1 MAMSHETVISF
12 PHMGNYSAVIGQLF
26 GRLFEGARIL
36 VPPPITKKTVQLG
49 ERYSPDFVCA
59 PFKYNMGNYIEAL
72 QSGAN
77 LLLQTGTGCRYGYY
91 GELQEQILRDMG
103 YSFRFACLSRERAN
117 PLAAYK
123 YLRELGCELP
133 AHKIAKAFRLAVS
146 SIREMDKL
154 EYWMRENIGFES
166 VSGSCEAVH
175 RSFLAKISRAQSLS
189 DLRAA
194 TAQCVRG
201 MEGVKFERP
210 ANPLRV
216 GVVGELYTL
225 MEPFSNFGLER
236 QLASEGVSVSR
247 AMGVW
252 FLLFGRSNER
262 SLRQSDGYLRY
273 TVGANG
279 VDSVSQ
285 SLAYAK
291 QGYDG
296 ILHLKSFGCIPEL
309 SAGPALT
316 RLCRRENIPMLQMS
330 FDAHTGEIG
339 AQTRLEA
346 FIDVMHMRRGE
357 RA

>member
-1 MAMSHETVISF
+1 MGLPHKTVISF
-12 PHMGNYSAVIGQLF
+12 PHMGNYSAVLGPLF
-26 GRLFEGARIL
+26 GRLFEGAHIL

-59 PFKYNMGNYIEAL
+59 PFKYNLGNYIEAL
-72 QSGAN
+72 ELGAN

-103 YSFRFACLSRERAN
+103 YDFRFACLSRERAS
-117 PLAAYK
+117 PLAGYK

-133 AHKIAKAFRLAVS
+133 AHKVARAFHLAVS
-146 SIREMDKL
+146 GIREMDKL
-154 EYWMRENIGFES
+154 QYWMRENIGFES
-166 VSGSCEAVH
+166 TPGSCEAVH
-175 RSFLAKISRAQSLS
+175 RIFLAKLGRAESLS

-194 TAQCVRG
+194 SAQCEKS
-201 MEGVKFERP
+201 MKGVKLERP
-210 ANPLRV
+210 PNPLRV

-225 MEPFSNFGLER
+225 MEPFSNFRLER
-236 QLASEGVSVSR
+236 QLAKEGASVSR

-262 SLRQSDGYLRY
+262 SLRQSGGYLRY

-285 SLAYAK
+285 SLAYAR

-309 SAGPALT
+309 NAGPALSE
-316 RLCRRENIPMLQMS
+316 LCRREDIPMLQMS
-330 FDAHTGEIG
+330 FDTHTGEIG
-339 AQTRLEA
+339 VQTRLEA
-346 FIDVMHMRRGE
+346 FIDVMRMRRGE